1 MKKNRSECDL
11 ESCLLC
17 RSCLKEWIPAIAAQ
31 KTNIFIRKGQSVFTE
46 GEKVRGIFFIYSGLV
61 KVHKKWDDEKELI
74 IRFARQGEIIGHMGL
89 GDEGTY
95 PVTATALEPAV
106 VCYIDSEFFET
117 TLKVNNDLTYKL
129 LRLFANELQESE
141 KRMRN
146 LVHMPV
152 KTRIAQAFLSL
163 AGQFGTGDNGWIGIE
178 MTRQDISSFAGT
190 SYETLFK
197 VINDFA
203 EEGLISVSGKKIRI
217 INEAALREITT
228 RTD

>member
-1 MKKNRSECDL
+1 MKRSRSECDL
-11 ESCLLC
+11 KSCLLC

-163 AGQFGTGDNGWIGIE
+163 AGQFGIDNDGWIGVEI
-178 MTRQDISSFAGT
+178 TRQDISSFAGT

-197 VINDFA
+197 VINDFT
-203 EEGLISVSGKKIRI
+203 EDGLIGVSGKKIRI